1 MASILSADG
10 KSIQPQAFR
19 LRSAILTTFS
29 GEEVEINNMLSEV
42 QIRESIFLPTL
53 ILTATLKDTVNFF
66 EQWSLSGQE
75 KITLSMER
83 TAIIDPDVTQNVDLE
98 FYVTEYSAFQKSE
111 TSATAQ
117 AYTLKGVS
125 SFAYNSKFLKISRA
139 YSNSSTAEI
148 QKIFANDLFFNNIS
162 ISGDDSTS
170 HKGIL
175 NIQEPMA
182 AIEHLR
188 RAAFDN
194 KGAPFFVYQTL
205 NGMVNVRSLT
215 NMNDD
220 IINPSYNEYVFL
232 KGYIANPNTQEDYI
246 ERAQRILDTKSN
258 LEMSKAFQ
266 ASSGAYASNNFSL
279 DITNKSYT
287 NKIFDYTSEKS
298 GAIRENA
305 TGNGRNVFSQ
315 DFKIGRDN
323 SNSLNQLPDAHQEF
337 LATNSSA
344 FGEEPNYNGDMAEN
358 VEALN
363 CYMALMDS
371 VSQTIKLHGD
381 FMLNAGRKI
390 KLFYPRSIEAAA
402 YKAISDE
409 YTQVPK
415 DKILSGTYLITSA
428 IHRFEFGTEGG
439 DEHFV
444 DLEVKKDTIY

>member
-1 MASILSADG
+1 MASILSTDG
-10 KSIQPQAFR
+10 KSLHPQAFR
-19 LRSAILTTFS
+19 LKSATLTTFT

-42 QIRESIFLPTL
+42 TIRESIFLPTL

-75 KITLSMER
+75 KISFSMER
-83 TAIIDPDVTQNVDLE
+83 SPIV
-98 FYVTEYSAFQKSE
+98 VTEYSAFQKSSS
-111 TSATAQ
+111 SATSQ

-148 QKIFANDLFFNNIS
+148 LKIFANDLFFSNVK

-170 HKGIL
+170 HRGII

-205 NGMVNVRSLT
+205 NGTVNVRSLT
-215 NMNDD
+215 NLNDD
-220 IINPSYNEYVFL
+220 IVNPPYNEYIFL
-232 KGYIANPNTQEDYI
+232 KGYIANPNTQEDYT

-279 DITNKSYT
+279 NITNKSYT
-287 NKIFDYTSEKS
+287 NKIFDYTSERSKP
-298 GAIRENA
+298 IRENA
-305 TGNGRNVFSQ
+305 TGDTRNVFSQ
-315 DFKIGRDN
+315 EFKIGRDN
-323 SNSLNQLPDAHQEF
+323 ANSLNQLPDAHQEF

-358 VEALN
+358 VESLN
-363 CYMALMDS
+363 SYMSLMDS
-371 VSQTIKLHGD
+371 VSQNIKLHGD
-381 FMLNAGRKI
+381 FKLNAGTKI
-390 KLFYPRSIEAAA
+390 KLFYPRAIEAAA

-409 YTQVPK
+409 YSQVPK